1 MDIFQIACIA
11 IVTTVLVLLLQSRPE
26 LAMMV
31 GLAGG
36 VLILLQVLPYI
47 ANIVQAI
54 EEVAQLAGIEMQY
67 IGIVLKATGIA
78 VLITVCSAVCK
89 DAGQTAIAAKLEIA
103 GRVVILMLS
112 LPVLSQLFRVI
123 LAAMQW

>member
-54 EEVAQLAGIEMQY
+54 EEVAQLAGIEIQY

-123 LAAMQW
+123 LTAMQW

>member
-123 LAAMQW
+123 LTAMQW

>member
-47 ANIVQAI
+47 TNIVQAI

>member
-67 IGIVLKATGIA
+67 IGTVLKATGIA
-78 VLITVCSAVCK
+78 VLITVCSAVCTVSYTHLDVYK
-89 DAGQTAIAAKLEIA
+89 RQL
-103 GRVVILMLS
+103 LLS
-112 LPVLSQLFRVI
+112 PFKASSCDSL
-123 LAAMQW
+123 